1 MPPGL
6 RTQVL
11 RLASSNTPDAVAH
24 RAELAQR
31 AEMAGAGG
39 FPAPFD
45 QGKPTWYRARR
56 NQGAAAA
63 AVTAAAAVRIIRARR
78 RDGQP
83 ALGLDRDRRGPAA
96 EGGHGLGHQLDVPA
110 DRHRRGH
117 RRPRLG
123 LQLGAAAQPGQHRG
137 GRVGAV
143 CALLLIR
150 SQDFVRT
157 GGAPQAAAASPGNAA
172 GADSVGQA
180 RSA

>member
-96 EGGHGLGHQLDVPA
+96 EGGHGLG
-110 DRHRRGH
+110 R
-117 RRPRLG
+117 
-123 LQLGAAAQPGQHRG
+123 QLGAAAQPGQHRG